1 MSPPQLD
8 DPAPNPALIGLDG
21 KPLSLADIWATQ
33 PTVVS
38 FLRYFGCPFCQAW
51 VSRLVRHA
59 SDFDDLGVRVVLVGQ
74 ESVGHA
80 MGFTGPRRIP
90 FTIAIDLDRS
100 AYQAFGLVD
109 GEATELLRPRIAAA
123 WVGVHLRGEGRQGGL
138 QGGNLAQ
145 LPGTFL
151 VDTGGVLRFVYRNRH
166 QADDPDV
173 QHLLDACRAIA
184 A

>member
-1 MSPPQLD
+1 MSPQQLG
-8 DPAPNPALIGLDG
+8 DPAPNPPLIGPDG
-21 KPLSLADIWATQ
+21 KTLSLADIWAAQ

-51 VSRLVRHA
+51 VSRLVRHT
-59 SDFDDLGVRVVLVGQ
+59 SDFDDLGVKVVLIGQ
-74 ESVGHA
+74 GSVAQA

-109 GEATELLRPRIAAA
+109 GEATELLRPRVAAA
-123 WVGVHLRGEGRQGGL
+123 WVGVHLRGEGRQGGSH
-138 QGGNLAQ
+138 GGSLVQ

-151 VDTGGVLRFVYRNRH
+151 VDMGGVFRFVHRNRH

-173 QHLLDACRAIA
+173 HHLLDACRAIA

>member
-1 MSPPQLD
+1 MIPPQVGD
-8 DPAPNPALIGLDG
+8 ASPNPTLIGLNG
-21 KPLSLADIWATQ
+21 KQLSLADVWTAQ

-51 VSRLVRHA
+51 VARLVRHA
-59 SDFDDLGVRVVLVGQ
+59 SDFDEAGARVMLVGQ
-74 ESVGHA
+74 GSVGEA

-90 FTIAIDLDRS
+90 FTIAIDRDRS

-138 QGGNLAQ
+138 HGGHLAQ

-173 QHLLDACRAIA
+173 QELLVACRSIGD
-184 A
+184 